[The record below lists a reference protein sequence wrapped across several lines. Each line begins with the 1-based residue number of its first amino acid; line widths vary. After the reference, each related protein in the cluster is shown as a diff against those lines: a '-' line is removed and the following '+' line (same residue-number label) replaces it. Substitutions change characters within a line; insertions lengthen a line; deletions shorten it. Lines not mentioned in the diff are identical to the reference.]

1 MKNVLEVLTKIEI
14 QGFVCVGV
22 KETGWQMEQTKQ
34 IGTRCHRKLWE
45 SKKKK
50 NPCISSLQLVLQRN
64 VFLN

>member
-1 MKNVLEVLTKIEI
+1 MDGKGMKNVLEVLTKIEI

-45 SKKKK
+45 S
-50 NPCISSLQLVLQRN
+50 
-64 VFLN
+64 

>member
-1 MKNVLEVLTKIEI
+1 MKNVLEVLTKIEV

-22 KETGWQMEQTKQ
+22 KETACQMEQTKQ
-34 IGTRCHRKLWE
+34 IGTWCHRKLWE
-45 SKKKK
+45 SKKE